1 MFVHGT
7 KTIASAVLA
16 LTVCIPLLLGCKR
29 EQPPSQA
36 HAEFAELQLEV
47 AKLEADLTNAT
58 PDLQQHVA
66 LLKHALRYG
75 QATQA
80 GTELEYLANN
90 QELSPAQKEQVTRL
104 RDQTAQF
111 FTNSP
116 APPSP

>member
-1 MFVHGT
+1 MHGT

-16 LTVCIPLLLGCKR
+16 LSVCIPLFVGCKR
-29 EQPPSQA
+29 ERSPSQA

-47 AKLEADLTNAT
+47 AKMEAEFTNTT

-80 GTELEYLANN
+80 GTELEYLANS
-90 QELSPAQKEQVTRL
+90 QELSPAQKERVTRL